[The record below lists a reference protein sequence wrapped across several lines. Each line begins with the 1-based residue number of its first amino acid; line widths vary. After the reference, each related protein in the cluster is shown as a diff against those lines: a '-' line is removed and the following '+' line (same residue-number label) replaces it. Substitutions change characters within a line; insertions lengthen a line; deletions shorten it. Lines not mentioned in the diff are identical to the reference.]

1 MVRRNV
7 GTLDASVRVLL
18 GFGLLGLAARFY
30 ARPFVALGL
39 AAVAVLV
46 LGTGLTHSC
55 PLYVLFGLTSGDP
68 SDHTSQARSR

>member
-7 GTLDASVRVLL
+7 GTFDASVRVLL
-18 GFGLLGLAARFY
+18 GFGLLGLAARFH

-39 AAVAVLV
+39 AAVAILV

-55 PLYVLFGLTSGDP
+55 PLYVLLGFTSSDTA
-68 SDHTSQARSR
+68 DHTSQARSR

>member
-18 GFGLLGLAARFY
+18 GFGLLGLAARFH

-39 AAVAVLV
+39 AAVAILV

-55 PLYVLFGLTSGDP
+55 PLYVLLGFTSSDAT
-68 SDHTSQARSR
+68 DHTSQARSG